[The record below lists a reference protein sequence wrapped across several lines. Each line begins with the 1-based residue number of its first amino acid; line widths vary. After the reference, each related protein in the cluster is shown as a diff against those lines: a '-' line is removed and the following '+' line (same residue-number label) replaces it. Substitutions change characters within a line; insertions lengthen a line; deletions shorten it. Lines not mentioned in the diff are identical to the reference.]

1 MKTLNVIALLLFL
14 AATGAV
20 LTLKTPATSAVQ
32 AKVMAVFSPFI
43 RASATVQNSTT
54 KAIAPEINP
63 RELQRDNERLRLELQ
78 NLRIVAQRREELIAE
93 NNKLRELAGYRKRSP
108 FNNLIPAHVIK
119 RSAATW
125 WNTMIIDKGANDGIT
140 TDSPVV
146 TDVGLV
152 GKTGRVS
159 DTITEIVLLTD
170 ELCRVAA
177 MVDGADGKPTREKG
191 ILTGERGGG
200 DMKPDLRL
208 RFLSRNAPIL
218 PGFNVYSSGDGG
230 VFPARLL
237 LGKVKRFENQEISG
251 EAVVEA
257 AVDFSVLEDVF
268 VVDQRPPAAIPVPV
282 AAQQPRTAPEKP
294 QSK

>member
-14 AATGAV
+14 AATAAV
-20 LTLKTPATSAVQ
+20 LTLNTPATKAVQ
-32 AKVMAVFSPFI
+32 AKVMALFSPFI
-43 RASATVQNSTT
+43 HASATVQSSTST
-54 KAIAPEINP
+54 VIAPEINP
-63 RELQRDNERLRLELQ
+63 KELQRDNERLRLEVQ
-78 NLRIVAQRREELIAE
+78 KLRIINQRHEELLEEI
-93 NNKLRELAGYRKRSP
+93 NRLRQLAGFKEHAP
-108 FNNLIPAHVIK
+108 FKNLIAAHVIK
-119 RSAATW
+119 RSSATW
-125 WNTMIIDKGANDGIT
+125 WNTMIIDKGSNDGIT

-159 DTITEIVLLTD
+159 ATFSEIVLLTD

-177 MVDGADGKPTREKG
+177 MVEGTREKG

-200 DMKPDLRL
+200 EMKPDLRL
-208 RFLSRNAPIL
+208 RFLSRNAAIQ
-218 PGFNVYSSGDGG
+218 PGYNVYSSGDGG
-230 VFPARLL
+230 VFPAKLL

-268 VVDQRPPAAIPVPV
+268 VVDRREVNP
-282 AAQQPRTAPEKP
+282 
-294 QSK
+294 

>member
-20 LTLKTPATSAVQ
+20 LTLKTPATQAVQ
-32 AKVMAVFSPFI
+32 AKVMSLFSPFI
-43 RASATVQNSTT
+43 HASATMQNSTT
-54 KAIAPEINP
+54 RAIAPEINP
-63 RELQRDNERLRLELQ
+63 KELQRDNERLRLEVQ
-78 NLRIVAQRREELIAE
+78 SLRIVNQRREEVLEE
-93 NNKLRELAGYRKRSP
+93 NNKLRQLNGYKKRSP

-125 WNTMIIDKGANDGIT
+125 WNTMIIDKGSDDGIT

-159 DTITEIVLLTD
+159 NSLSEIVLLTD

-177 MVDGADGKPTREKG
+177 MVEGPDGQPTKEKG

-200 DMKPDLRL
+200 EMKPDLRL
-208 RFLSRNAPIL
+208 RFLSRNAAIQ
-218 PGFNVYSSGDGG
+218 PGYNVYSSGDGG
-230 VFPARLL
+230 VFPAKLL

-251 EAVVEA
+251 EAVVVP
-257 AVDFSVLEDVF
+257 AVEFQVLEDVF
-268 VVDQRPPAAIPVPV
+268 VVDQRQQAAEQPKPAAEPKS
-282 AAQQPRTAPEKP
+282 AK
-294 QSK
+294 K

>member
-32 AKVMAVFSPFI
+32 ARVMALFSPFI
-43 RASATVQNSTT
+43 HASATMQSSTT

-63 RELQRDNERLRLELQ
+63 KELQRDNERLRLEVQ
-78 NLRIVAQRREELIAE
+78 NLRIVNQRREELLEE
-93 NNKLRELAGYRKRSP
+93 NNKLRQLAGYKKRSP

-125 WNTMIIDKGANDGIT
+125 WNTMIIDKGSEDGIT

-159 DTITEIVLLTD
+159 DTITEIILLTD

-200 DMKPDLRL
+200 EMKPDLRL

-257 AVDFSVLEDVF
+257 AVDFSVLDDVF

-282 AAQQPRTAPEKP
+282 AGEQPKTAEKP
-294 QSK
+294 QSR

>member
-1 MKTLNVIALLLFL
+1 MKLLNVIALLLFL

-20 LTLKTPATSAVQ
+20 LTLKTPATKALQ

-43 RASATVQNSTT
+43 RASATMQNTTT

-63 RELQRDNERLRLELQ
+63 KELQRDNERLRLENQ
-78 NLRIVAQRREELIAE
+78 NLRIVNKGKNEVLEE
-93 NNKLRELAGYRKRSP
+93 NNKLRQLAGYKQRAP
-108 FNNLIPAHVIK
+108 FKSLIAAHVIK

-125 WNTMIIDKGANDGIT
+125 WNTMIIDKGSDDGIT
-140 TDSPVV
+140 TESPVV

-159 DTITEIVLLTD
+159 RNISEIILLTD
-170 ELCRVAA
+170 ELCVVTAL
-177 MVDGADGKPTREKG
+177 VEGTREKG
-191 ILTGERGGG
+191 FLTGERGGG
-200 DMKPDLRL
+200 EMKPDLRL
-208 RFLSRNAPIL
+208 RYLSRNAPIL
-218 PGFNVYSSGDGG
+218 PGYNVYSSGDGG
-230 VFPARLL
+230 VFPPKLL
-237 LGKVKRFENQEISG
+237 LGKVKHFENQEISG

-268 VVDQRPPAAIPVPV
+268 VVDQRLPAAIPVP
-282 AAQQPRTAPEKP
+282 TAELPKPAPAKP